1 MNLRSMMRISVLV
14 VVAITSATTIGMA
27 SDEPRALPS
36 VPGARIVG
44 SWYETTTIPG
54 GPPPF
59 AGLLTFNRGG
69 TLLASYQGSVNT
81 AGVYTAA
88 HGQWAHEGGRT
99 YVTTTLQ
106 IVSDQSGN
114 LLFFNTLRQRIVLSR
129 SGDSY
134 TSTVRAEFS
143 DPVTG
148 AVFFVGEGTTEARR
162 ISAEPVL

>member
-1 MNLRSMMRISVLV
+1 MTRRSMLRLPALVVLV
-14 VVAITSATTIGMA
+14 ITSATTTGVA
-27 SDEPRALPS
+27 SDEPRARAS
-36 VPGARIVG
+36 DPGAPMVG

-59 AGLLTFNRGG
+59 AALLTFERGR
-69 TLLASYQGSVNT
+69 TLLASYQGMVHPTTVFTS
-81 AGVYTAA
+81 A
-88 HGQWAHEGGRT
+88 HGQWAHERGRT
-99 YVTTTLQ
+99 YVTTAMQ
-106 IVSDQSGN
+106 IVSDQGGN

-148 AVFFVGEGTTEARR
+148 VVFFVGEGTTEARR
-162 ISAEPVL
+162 INAVPVP